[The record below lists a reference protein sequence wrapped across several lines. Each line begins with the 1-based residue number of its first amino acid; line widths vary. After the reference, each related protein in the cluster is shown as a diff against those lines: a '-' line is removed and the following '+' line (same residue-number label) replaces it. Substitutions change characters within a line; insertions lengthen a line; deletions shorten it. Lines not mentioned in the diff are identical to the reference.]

1 MNNVVEKTK
10 RTVSKVRSRLS
21 NNNTGVSQYEGE
33 STEQSKRVRSGCTRD
48 YSKFIIPTHQ
58 RKHNDTNMKSI
69 IASIQKHGV
78 ISSIAT
84 RPSTE
89 YPNKL
94 EVWDGQH
101 TLTACKILGVPVDYD
116 VWIEITNRAIIAIN
130 GDTGKSWGLSDYLKY
145 GIDDNLEDYK
155 FIDKVYRDN
164 SKIAL
169 TGLLV
174 LFGGGYSNKSF
185 KQLTWRALSKEHGF
199 KVLLNAKDFA
209 KLYNTKHW
217 FHSRFLWGLSEV
229 MKTGRY
235 DHARMLTQMDKC
247 SGYLTK
253 QGDPGEYAKN
263 IEMVYNYNVNSKNK
277 VQFVQ

>member
-1 MNNVVEKTK
+1 MNTVVKEQ
-10 RTVSKVRSRLS
+10 RIVS
-21 NNNTGVSQYEGE
+21 NNNTDVSQYEGE
-33 STEQSKRVRSGCTRD
+33 STEQSKRVRSGCTKD

-58 RKHNDTNMKSI
+58 RKHDDGNMKSI

-89 YPNKL
+89 NPNKL

-101 TLTACKILGVPVDYD
+101 TLSACRILGVPVNYD
-116 VWIEITNRAIIAIN
+116 VWIGITNRAIIAIN
-130 GDTGKSWGLSDYLKY
+130 GDTGKGWGLLDYLKY

-164 SKIAL
+164 RKIAP
-169 TGLLV
+169 TGLLT

-185 KQLTWRALSKEHGF
+185 KQLKWRALSKEHGF

-209 KLYNTKHW
+209 RLFNTKHW
-217 FHSRFLWGLSEV
+217 FHARFLWGFSDV
-229 MKTGRY
+229 MKTGKY
-235 DHARMLTQMDKC
+235 DHKRMLTQMEKC